1 MPVSKNLL
9 DLRDKV
15 LKSFMGPNPF
25 VPQILIG
32 LGSISFMPWII
43 ATNKKEEPGKRIY
56 AATRTLVQEGIAL
69 PIALGTAALC
79 GFMGGKLATNSTNK
93 LGIIGLCTTAGF
105 ALANLVIPPLT
116 TTVINKLPIKE
127 KVHAMAMK
135 KEQEKLDITSH
146 APTTSIKPENLNREG
161 NIRNPEVNS
170 HVQKIPL
177 ATLRV

>member
-1 MPVSKNLL
+1 MALAKNLV

-15 LKSFMGPNPF
+15 LKNFMGPNPF

-79 GFMGGKLATNSTNK
+79 GALGSKLATNSTNK
-93 LGIIGLCTTAGF
+93 LGIIGLSTTVGF

-135 KEQEKLDITSH
+135 KQQGKLDITSYTYKTPM
-146 APTTSIKPENLNREG
+146 AE
-161 NIRNPEVNS
+161 
-170 HVQKIPL
+170 
-177 ATLRV
+177 LRV